1 MNTQDQSPTNTYQ
14 ALRISVLNVNGHI
27 TGNNVQVGGS
37 TSLMTFTSLTFL
49 I

>member
-1 MNTQDQSPTNTYQ
+1 MQDRSLTSTYQ

-27 TGNNVQVGGS
+27 TGNSVQVGGS
-37 TSLMTFTSLTFL
+37 TSFMTFTSLTFL